1 MFALKAMSEAGAQL
15 TTSES
20 VILGFV
26 EDAAHPKFREIQKII
41 MESAPDSGLLGQP
54 PSSSL

>member
-1 MFALKAMSEAGAQL
+1 MSEAGAQL

-26 EDAAHPKFREIQKII
+26 EDAAHPKFRDVQKII
-41 MESAPDSGLLGQP
+41 MESAPDSGLLGTP
-54 PSSSL
+54 L